1 MSNPPSPSDA
11 PATPTGTRLTPARQ
25 AVLTHLRASA
35 AALTQ
40 PELLAALP
48 RLDKVTLYRTLDWLV
63 AQGLVHRLVGDDRV
77 GRFHAA
83 DADRGGDAHFQ
94 CQHCGRILCLA
105 GPVPVPALPPGCT
118 VAQVEVVVRGR
129 CPDCS

>member
-1 MSNPPSPSDA
+1 MPKARPPSDA
-11 PATPTGTRLTPARQ
+11 STTPRRARLTPARQ
-25 AVLTHLRASA
+25 AVLAHLQASA

-48 RLDKVTLYRTLDWLV
+48 QLDRVTLYRALDWLV
-63 AQGLVHRLVGDDRV
+63 AQGLVHRLIGDDRV

-83 DADRGGDAHFQ
+83 DAGRGSDAHFQ
-94 CQHCGRILCLA
+94 CQRCGRILCLA
-105 GPVPVPALPPGCT
+105 GPAPIPALPPGCT
-118 VAQVEVVVRGR
+118 VTHVAVMVCGC